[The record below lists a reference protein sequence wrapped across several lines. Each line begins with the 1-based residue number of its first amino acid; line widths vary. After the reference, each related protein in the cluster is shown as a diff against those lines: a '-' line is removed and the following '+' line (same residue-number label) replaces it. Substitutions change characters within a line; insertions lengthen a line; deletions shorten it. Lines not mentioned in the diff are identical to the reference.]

1 MRGDSEHQSKE
12 AQQDI
17 LKLVRDRDNRA
28 ADYAVGA
35 THDKVYQEEVIDR
48 TAHYNAVEEVS
59 RAEPNE
65 KKNDTG
71 TPSELLVPKHQDG
84 ESASEA
90 AKLKPPQAV
99 EQEPLDRLVKFQGNL
114 SGNNKDGGNTE
125 DDARLPELN
134 WHLPRLLLHMEEPRS
149 HSRKYSQVIQRYHK
163 QYQAGYDAAAQAQMI
178 AEDQTTAA
186 ANHRERSKYLSTAH
200 KERVRTCSD
209 QPGLLGP
216 KALHALKGQGHSR
229 DESDRRPRY
238 NKNPPLRQG
247 KVKSQEDLEDR
258 HLHEQLFHME
268 EQRSIIRRGSQVIQR
283 HYEQYQTGDDDA
295 GRAQM
300 IQTTTVTPEEDNDQL
315 SSISTKTFGDNFQRC
330 YECPA
335 QNRCIIAYPL
345 IGGHFSDTT
354 NYPCFAT
361 SYCTR
366 GKFGDNFQ
374 RCYEC
379 PAQNRGII
387 VFLLSCGHS
396 SVTTDDPC
404 LAISYST
411 RGLDTLK
418 LQYENA
424 TATDSQFLT
433 AFLKNGGSKEEEEEY
448 RPPGQVGHK
457 YPAQNRFTVTYP
469 HTGGHFC
476 FASNYCATIG
486 VWEAGDTAGKG
497 PGKGGSCQ
505 GKGTS

>member
-1 MRGDSEHQSKE
+1 MKR
-12 AQQDI
+12 
-17 LKLVRDRDNRA
+17 
-28 ADYAVGA
+28 
-35 THDKVYQEEVIDR
+35 
-48 TAHYNAVEEVS
+48 
-59 RAEPNE
+59 
-65 KKNDTG
+65 
-71 TPSELLVPKHQDG
+71 
-84 ESASEA
+84 
-90 AKLKPPQAV
+90 
-99 EQEPLDRLVKFQGNL
+99 
-114 SGNNKDGGNTE
+114 
-125 DDARLPELN
+125 
-134 WHLPRLLLHMEEPRS
+134 
-149 HSRKYSQVIQRYHK
+149 
-163 QYQAGYDAAAQAQMI
+163 
-178 AEDQTTAA
+178 
-186 ANHRERSKYLSTAH
+186 
-200 KERVRTCSD
+200 
-209 QPGLLGP
+209 
-216 KALHALKGQGHSR
+216 
-229 DESDRRPRY
+229 
-238 NKNPPLRQG
+238 
-247 KVKSQEDLEDR
+247 QEDLEDR

-268 EQRSIIRRGSQVIQR
+268 ELRSIIRRGSQVIQR

-345 IGGHFSDTT
+345 ICGHFSDTT

-448 RPPGQVGHK
+448 RPPGQATSYCTRGK
-457 YPAQNRFTVTYP
+457 FGDNSQRCYECPAQNRGIIVFLLSCGHSSVTTDDP
-469 HTGGHFC
+469 C
-476 FASNYCATIG
+476 LAISYCTR
-486 VWEAGDTAGKG
+486 GKG
-497 PGKGGSCQ
+497 PGKGGNCQ